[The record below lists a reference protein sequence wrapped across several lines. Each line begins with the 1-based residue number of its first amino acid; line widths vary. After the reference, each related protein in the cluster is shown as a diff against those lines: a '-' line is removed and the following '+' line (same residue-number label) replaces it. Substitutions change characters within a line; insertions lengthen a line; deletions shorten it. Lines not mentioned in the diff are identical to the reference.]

1 VRLHRIQLSVRTS
14 VYFLSALWLV
24 MVPGLCA
31 GSPPLEAPVSMSFLH
46 ESDVMAVAV
55 KLLEFSAEANSSEL
69 SHSDGPLFSANQED
83 EPAQATDENTS
94 STSSEPE
101 ESTKSIADPLEP
113 VNRAFFHF
121 NDKLYFWIL
130 KPVATGYKAVIP
142 EDGRLGVRNFFSNL
156 STPIR
161 LVNCLLQAKFK
172 GAGNETVRF
181 IVNSTLG
188 LAGFFDPAKKDFKI
202 EKQEADFGQTLG
214 IWGMGP
220 IFYIDLPLLGPSSL
234 RDGLGYAVDTSLNP
248 QVYLAFYS
256 VIVGYANTGG
266 WILDKVNET
275 SLTLGEYESLKKAAL
290 DPYIAVRDAYHQ
302 YRQNKV
308 KR

>member
-1 VRLHRIQLSVRTS
+1 VRVHRVQLSVRAS
-14 VYFLSALWLV
+14 VYFLSALCLI

-31 GSPPLEAPVSMSFLH
+31 GSPPLEAPASMSSSD
-46 ESDVMAVAV
+46 ESEEMAVAV
-55 KLLEFSAEANSSEL
+55 KLPEFSAEADSSGP
-69 SHSDGPLFSANQED
+69 SHPDEPLFSANQED

-101 ESTKSIADPLEP
+101 EPARSIADPLEP

-142 EDGRLGVRNFFSNL
+142 EDGRSGVRNFFSNL

-161 LVNCLLQAKFK
+161 LVNCLLQAKFT

-220 IFYIDLPLLGPSSL
+220 VFYMDLPLLGPSSL

-248 QVYLAFYS
+248 QTYLAFYWA
-256 VIVGYANTGG
+256 IVGYANTGG

-290 DPYIAVRDAYHQ
+290 DPYIAVREAYYQ
-302 YRQNKV
+302 YRQNKI